1 MLITVV
7 LFLFEHEDKKELH
20 EEIKS
25 QWSDLRGFN

>member
-7 LFLFEHEDKKELH
+7 LFLLEHEDKKEFH